1 MTDAAKPGP
10 QGPNRREF
18 IADAAAIATV
28 LTASGA
34 ATAQTQGG
42 TPFDV
47 IIVGGGSA
55 GAVLAN
61 RLSADATRRVLLI
74 EAGKAYATNAYPD
87 AVRRQDLVGG
97 DAQHDWGFQSE
108 PGVLGRKL
116 PLNRGKVLGGT
127 SAINGAVAMRL
138 PKSDHERW
146 AKKHDLAELS
156 WKAAQPFYK
165 SLERT
170 SGTGGVGKDGPFPI
184 HQLGDEEV
192 SDQHRAFIASSLAAG
207 HARTAGFN
215 TEHPLGVGPY
225 VMNTRMG
232 IRLNTGLTLLGDEV
246 RARPNLT
253 IRDEALVD
261 RVIVE
266 AGRATKV
273 RLAGGEEIAAGEIIL
288 SGGTYASPAILMRSG
303 IGPSE
308 TLRGLDIP
316 LVADLPVGRRLQDH
330 PLFPTVWSIRKE
342 AVGLAYPPIGAMLW
356 GRSRHAAGD
365 EADLNISTATLPD
378 GGQSPTGA
386 MFLLFAALVRPR
398 SVGSLMIASR
408 DPHTAP
414 VIDLGFLKDAG
425 DRERLVDGVEM
436 IREIAR
442 HKPFADMIGAEIMP
456 GATTSDRASVDA
468 ALPSA
473 VVTYQHPTST
483 VPMGG
488 VRQPDAVVDVQGRV
502 RGVSGLRV
510 IDASIWPDVPS
521 VATAFP
527 TMMLA
532 ESIAAKMV

>member
-1 MTDAAKPGP
+1 MTNSDEPVTSGS
-10 QGPNRREF
+10 NRREF
-18 IADAAAIATV
+18 LAAAAGIAAALTASSAAIAQTQ
-28 LTASGA
+28 SGA
-34 ATAQTQGG
+34 R
-42 TPFDV
+42 FDI

-74 EAGKAYATNAYPD
+74 EAGKAYATDAYPD

-97 DAQHDWGFQSE
+97 DPRHDWGFQSE
-108 PGVLGRKL
+108 PGLLGRKL
-116 PLNRGKVLGGT
+116 PLNRGKVLGGS

-146 AKKHDLAELS
+146 AKNHDLGALNWETTHL
-156 WKAAQPFYK
+156 FYK

-170 SGTGGVGKDGPFPI
+170 SGTGGAGKDGPFPI

-207 HARTAGFN
+207 HRRTAGFN
-215 TEHPLGVGPY
+215 TEYPLGVGPY

-232 IRLNTGLTLLGDEV
+232 VRLNTGLTLLSDEV
-246 RARPNLT
+246 RARSNLT
-253 IRDEALVD
+253 IRAETLVD
-261 RVIVE
+261 HVIVE

-303 IGPSE
+303 IGPAE
-308 TLRGLDIP
+308 TLRRLDIP
-316 LVADLPVGRRLQDH
+316 LVADLPVGKRLQDH

-356 GRSRHAAGD
+356 GRSPHATGD
-365 EADLNISTATLPD
+365 EADINISTAALPE

-398 SVGSLMIASR
+398 SVGSLTIASC
-408 DPHTAP
+408 DPNASP
-414 VIDLGFLKDAG
+414 VIDLGFLRDPE
-425 DRERLVDGVEM
+425 DRERLIDGVEM

-442 HKPFADMIGAEIMP
+442 HKPFADMIGAEMAP
-456 GATTSDRASVDA
+456 GAAISDRASINA
-468 ALPSA
+468 ALASA

-488 VRQPDAVVDVQGRV
+488 VRDSSAVVDVEGRV

-510 IDASIWPDVPS
+510 VDASLWPDVPS

-532 ESIAAKMV
+532 ESIAVKIS